1 MQDLAEQDSC
11 QLGVCDAEAKYPL
24 KDVEAAMQA
33 ARVGHGQGKIMLEG

>member
-11 QLGVCDAEAKYPL
+11 QLCDAEAKYPL

-33 ARVGHGQGKIMLEG
+33 ARVGHGQGKILLEG